1 MQAQG
6 ITLEYNESI
15 APAFGMSYGG
25 RIALLPGQ
33 TKAEEFS
40 VLVHEVAHERI
51 HKSERRTA
59 TTKVVRETEAEAVAF
74 VVSKAIGLNPKS
86 SARYIQ
92 LYHGNAELLME
103 SLEVVQRNLRRDS
116 RAIQMKNLLPRQ
128 KCRNHRSASNAPPED
143 AGYSPAQQPPKPQP
157 PLNVTRNRR
166 GQAKYLCPRDFHH
179 HSDRIK

>member
-1 MQAQG
+1 MPSIGEVTGEAGVYLDRLRDFVQAQG
-6 ITLEYNESI
+6 IALEYNESI

-86 SARYIQ
+86 SASYIQ

-103 SLEVVQRNLRRDS
+103 SLEVVQQTSAVILG
-116 RAIQMKNLLPRQ
+116 AIRMEEPAPAEVQEPQ
-128 KCRNHRSASNAPPED
+128 SAPDAPPED
-143 AGYSPAQQPPKPQP
+143 AGYSPAP
-157 PLNVTRNRR
+157 
-166 GQAKYLCPRDFHH
+166 ADFAETAEPAA
-179 HSDRIK
+179 

>member
-6 ITLEYNESI
+6 IALEYNESI

-74 VVSKAIGLNPKS
+74 VVSKARGAPIRG
-86 SARYIQ
+86 
-92 LYHGNAELLME
+92 
-103 SLEVVQRNLRRDS
+103 V
-116 RAIQMKNLLPRQ
+116 LLPQGACFVPPDVLAR
-128 KCRNHRSASNAPPED
+128 RPPSN
-143 AGYSPAQQPPKPQP
+143 S
-157 PLNVTRNRR
+157 
-166 GQAKYLCPRDFHH
+166 
-179 HSDRIK
+179 